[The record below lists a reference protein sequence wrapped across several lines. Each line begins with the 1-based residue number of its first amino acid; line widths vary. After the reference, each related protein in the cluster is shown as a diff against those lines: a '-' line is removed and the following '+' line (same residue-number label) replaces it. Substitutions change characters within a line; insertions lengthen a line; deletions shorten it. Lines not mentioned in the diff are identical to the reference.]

1 MQIGIDL
8 GATKIESVLLK
19 ENGLEL
25 HRDRIQSPKN
35 YQKTISDITNIVNNI
50 EKKFKKN
57 LNVGI
62 CHPGSTNLETGFI
75 QNAFNSPWLNNQTF
89 SKDISK
95 SLNRNVYCENDANC
109 FALSEAFDG
118 AAKNFKTV
126 FGIILGSGCGGG
138 LVINKKIIIG
148 PNSFTGE
155 WGHIPI
161 GKPDS
166 ETNIEEYI
174 SGKGLERKFTARF
187 NKNLSA
193 HEIFKNAKDNSQDE
207 IEIIDEFKKSSIGKN
222 ALSFEKMRIKETMRY
237 ISNCDLYIG
246 NDTGWAHISVAL
258 KVKALT
264 LFMDSPVFAYGR
276 YSSRMTTI
284 EPIGEKDTTTH
295 DTLGKDKISFDEV
308 YKKSIEML
316 N

>member
-1 MQIGIDL
+1 MVL
-8 GATKIESVLLK
+8 NYIEIEYSL
-19 ENGLEL
+19 
-25 HRDRIQSPKN
+25 QKN
-35 YQKTISDITNIVNNI
+35 YQKTISDITNIVINI

-138 LVINKKIIIG
+138 LVIDKKIIIG

-207 IEIIDEFKKSSIGKN
+207 IEIIDEFKKKLARSLSLIINVIDPDAIVFGGGVSNEIESLDEIKKITEKYLSNFNNIENVNLKTIFLKPKFGDASGVRGAAILSKQN
-222 ALSFEKMRIKETMRY
+222 AI
-237 ISNCDLYIG
+237 
-246 NDTGWAHISVAL
+246 
-258 KVKALT
+258 
-264 LFMDSPVFAYGR
+264 
-276 YSSRMTTI
+276 
-284 EPIGEKDTTTH
+284 
-295 DTLGKDKISFDEV
+295 
-308 YKKSIEML
+308 
-316 N
+316 

>member
-19 ENGLEL
+19 DNGLEL

-35 YQKTISDITNIVNNI
+35 YQKTICDITNIVINI

-118 AAKNFKTV
+118 SAKNFKTV

-138 LVINKKIIIG
+138 LVIDKKIIIG

-207 IEIIDEFKKSSIGKN
+207 IEIIDEFKKKLARSLSLIINVIDPDAIVFGGGVSNEIESLDEIKKTTEKYLSNFNNIKN
-222 ALSFEKMRIKETMRY
+222 VNLKTIFLKPKFGDASGVRGAAILSRQ
-237 ISNCDLYIG
+237 N
-246 NDTGWAHISVAL
+246 
-258 KVKALT
+258 
-264 LFMDSPVFAYGR
+264 
-276 YSSRMTTI
+276 TI
-284 EPIGEKDTTTH
+284 
-295 DTLGKDKISFDEV
+295 
-308 YKKSIEML
+308 
-316 N
+316 

>member
-25 HRDRIQSPKN
+25 HRDRIQSPKD
-35 YQKTISDITNIVNNI
+35 YQKTIIDITNIVNNI

-118 AAKNFKTV
+118 SAKNFKTV

-138 LVINKKIIIG
+138 LVIDKKIIIG

-174 SGKGLERKFTARF
+174 SGKGIERKFTARF
-187 NKNLSA
+187 NKNHSA
-193 HEIFKNAKDNSQDE
+193 HEIFKNAKDNNQDE
-207 IEIIDEFKKSSIGKN
+207 IEIIIEFKKKLARSLSLIINVIDPDAIVFGGGVSNEIESLDEIKKTTEKYLSNFNNIKN
-222 ALSFEKMRIKETMRY
+222 VNLKTIFLKPKFGDASGVRGAAILS
-237 ISNCDLYIG
+237 NQ
-246 NDTGWAHISVAL
+246 N
-258 KVKALT
+258 
-264 LFMDSPVFAYGR
+264 
-276 YSSRMTTI
+276 TI
-284 EPIGEKDTTTH
+284 
-295 DTLGKDKISFDEV
+295 
-308 YKKSIEML
+308 
-316 N
+316 

>member
-35 YQKTISDITNIVNNI
+35 YQKTISDITDIVNNI

-118 AAKNFKTV
+118 SAKNFKTV

-138 LVINKKIIIG
+138 LVIDKKIIIG

-207 IEIIDEFKKSSIGKN
+207 IEIIDEFKKKLARSLSLIINVIDPDAIVFGGGVSNEIESLDEIKKTTEKYLSNFNNIKN
-222 ALSFEKMRIKETMRY
+222 VNLKTIFLKPKFGDASGVRGAAILSKQNAT
-237 ISNCDLYIG
+237 
-246 NDTGWAHISVAL
+246 
-258 KVKALT
+258 
-264 LFMDSPVFAYGR
+264 
-276 YSSRMTTI
+276 
-284 EPIGEKDTTTH
+284 
-295 DTLGKDKISFDEV
+295 
-308 YKKSIEML
+308 
-316 N
+316 

>member
-118 AAKNFKTV
+118 SAKNFKTV

-138 LVINKKIIIG
+138 LVIDKKIIIG

-166 ETNIEEYI
+166 KTNIEEYI
-174 SGKGLERKFTARF
+174 SGKGLERKFTSRF

-207 IEIIDEFKKSSIGKN
+207 IEIIDEFKKKLARSLSLIINVIDPDAIVFGGGVSNEIESLDEIKKTTEKYLSNFNNIKN
-222 ALSFEKMRIKETMRY
+222 VNLKTIFLKPKFGDASGVRGAAILSKQNAI
-237 ISNCDLYIG
+237 
-246 NDTGWAHISVAL
+246 
-258 KVKALT
+258 
-264 LFMDSPVFAYGR
+264 
-276 YSSRMTTI
+276 
-284 EPIGEKDTTTH
+284 
-295 DTLGKDKISFDEV
+295 
-308 YKKSIEML
+308 
-316 N
+316 

>member
-95 SLNRNVYCENDANC
+95 SLNRNVYCENDANW

-118 AAKNFKTV
+118 SAKNFKTV

-138 LVINKKIIIG
+138 LVIDKKIIIG

-207 IEIIDEFKKSSIGKN
+207 IEIIDEFKKKLARSLSLIINVIDPDAIVFGGGVSNEIESLDEIKKTTEKYLSNFNNIKN
-222 ALSFEKMRIKETMRY
+222 VNLKTIFLKPKFGDASGVRGAAILSKQNAI
-237 ISNCDLYIG
+237 
-246 NDTGWAHISVAL
+246 
-258 KVKALT
+258 
-264 LFMDSPVFAYGR
+264 
-276 YSSRMTTI
+276 
-284 EPIGEKDTTTH
+284 
-295 DTLGKDKISFDEV
+295 
-308 YKKSIEML
+308 
-316 N
+316 

>member
-35 YQKTISDITNIVNNI
+35 YQKTISDIKNIVNNI
-50 EKKFKKN
+50 EKKIKKN

-118 AAKNFKTV
+118 SAKNFKTV

-138 LVINKKIIIG
+138 LVIDKKIIIG

-166 ETNIEEYI
+166 KTNIEEYI

-193 HEIFKNAKDNSQDE
+193 HEIFKNAKDNNQDE
-207 IEIIDEFKKSSIGKN
+207 IEIIDEFKKKLARSLSLIINVIDPDAIVFGGGVSNEIESLDEIKKTTEKYLSNFNNIKN
-222 ALSFEKMRIKETMRY
+222 VNLKTIFLKPKFGDASGVRGAAILSKQNAI
-237 ISNCDLYIG
+237 
-246 NDTGWAHISVAL
+246 
-258 KVKALT
+258 
-264 LFMDSPVFAYGR
+264 
-276 YSSRMTTI
+276 
-284 EPIGEKDTTTH
+284 
-295 DTLGKDKISFDEV
+295 
-308 YKKSIEML
+308 
-316 N
+316 

>member
-207 IEIIDEFKKSSIGKN
+207 IEIIDEFKKKLARSLSLIINVIDPDAIVFGGGVSNEIESLDEIKKTTEKYLSNFNNIKN
-222 ALSFEKMRIKETMRY
+222 VNLKTIFLKPKFGDASGVRGAAILSKQIA
-237 ISNCDLYIG
+237 I
-246 NDTGWAHISVAL
+246 
-258 KVKALT
+258 
-264 LFMDSPVFAYGR
+264 
-276 YSSRMTTI
+276 
-284 EPIGEKDTTTH
+284 
-295 DTLGKDKISFDEV
+295 
-308 YKKSIEML
+308 
-316 N
+316 

>member
-95 SLNRNVYCENDANC
+95 NLNRNVYCENDANC

-118 AAKNFKTV
+118 SAKDFKTV

-138 LVINKKIIIG
+138 LVIDKKIIIG

-155 WGHIPI
+155 WGHIPL

-207 IEIIDEFKKSSIGKN
+207 IEIIDEFKKKLARSLSLIINVIDPDAIVFGGGVSNEIESLDEIKKTTEKYLSNFNNIKN
-222 ALSFEKMRIKETMRY
+222 VNLKTIFLKPKFGDASGVRGAAILSKQNAI
-237 ISNCDLYIG
+237 
-246 NDTGWAHISVAL
+246 
-258 KVKALT
+258 
-264 LFMDSPVFAYGR
+264 
-276 YSSRMTTI
+276 
-284 EPIGEKDTTTH
+284 
-295 DTLGKDKISFDEV
+295 
-308 YKKSIEML
+308 
-316 N
+316 

>member
-25 HRDRIQSPKN
+25 HRNRIQSPKN

-118 AAKNFKTV
+118 SAKNFKTV

-138 LVINKKIIIG
+138 LVIDKKIIIG

-207 IEIIDEFKKSSIGKN
+207 IEIIDEFKKKLARSLSLIINVIDPDAIVFGGGVSNEIESLDEIKKTTEKYLSNFNNIKN
-222 ALSFEKMRIKETMRY
+222 VNLKTIFLKPKFGDASGVRGAAILSKQ
-237 ISNCDLYIG
+237 N
-246 NDTGWAHISVAL
+246 
-258 KVKALT
+258 
-264 LFMDSPVFAYGR
+264 
-276 YSSRMTTI
+276 TI
-284 EPIGEKDTTTH
+284 
-295 DTLGKDKISFDEV
+295 
-308 YKKSIEML
+308 
-316 N
+316 

>member
-118 AAKNFKTV
+118 SAKNFKTV

-138 LVINKKIIIG
+138 LVIDKKIIIG

-207 IEIIDEFKKSSIGKN
+207 IEIIDEFKKKLARSLSLIINVIDPDAIVFGGGVSNEIESLDEIKKITEKYLSNFNNIKN
-222 ALSFEKMRIKETMRY
+222 VKLKTIFLKPKFGDASGVRGAAILSKQNAI
-237 ISNCDLYIG
+237 
-246 NDTGWAHISVAL
+246 
-258 KVKALT
+258 
-264 LFMDSPVFAYGR
+264 
-276 YSSRMTTI
+276 
-284 EPIGEKDTTTH
+284 
-295 DTLGKDKISFDEV
+295 
-308 YKKSIEML
+308 
-316 N
+316 

>member
-25 HRDRIQSPKN
+25 HRNRIQSPKN

-62 CHPGSTNLETGFI
+62 CHPGSTNLDTGFI

-118 AAKNFKTV
+118 SAKNFKTV

-138 LVINKKIIIG
+138 LVIDKKIIIG

-207 IEIIDEFKKSSIGKN
+207 IEIIDEFKKKLARSLSLIINVIDPDAIVFGGGVSNEIESLDEIKKTTEKYLSNFNNIKN
-222 ALSFEKMRIKETMRY
+222 MNLKTIFLKPKFGDASGVRGAAILSKQNAI
-237 ISNCDLYIG
+237 
-246 NDTGWAHISVAL
+246 
-258 KVKALT
+258 
-264 LFMDSPVFAYGR
+264 
-276 YSSRMTTI
+276 
-284 EPIGEKDTTTH
+284 
-295 DTLGKDKISFDEV
+295 
-308 YKKSIEML
+308 
-316 N
+316 

>member
-118 AAKNFKTV
+118 SAKNFKTV

-138 LVINKKIIIG
+138 LVIDKKIIIG

-207 IEIIDEFKKSSIGKN
+207 IEIIDEFKKKLARSLSLIINVIDPDAIVFGGGISNEIDFLDQIKKKTSSFINEPNLKTVFLKPKYGDASGVRGAAILSRQSSI
-222 ALSFEKMRIKETMRY
+222 
-237 ISNCDLYIG
+237 
-246 NDTGWAHISVAL
+246 
-258 KVKALT
+258 
-264 LFMDSPVFAYGR
+264 
-276 YSSRMTTI
+276 
-284 EPIGEKDTTTH
+284 
-295 DTLGKDKISFDEV
+295 
-308 YKKSIEML
+308 
-316 N
+316 

>member
-35 YQKTISDITNIVNNI
+35 YQKTISDITNIVINI

-118 AAKNFKTV
+118 SAKNFKTV

-138 LVINKKIIIG
+138 LVIDKKIIIG

-174 SGKGLERKFTARF
+174 SGKGLERKFAARF

-207 IEIIDEFKKSSIGKN
+207 IEIIDEFKKKLARSLSLIINVIDPDAIVFGGGVSNEIESLDEIKKTTEKYLSNFNNIKN
-222 ALSFEKMRIKETMRY
+222 VNLKTIFLKPKFGDASGVRGAAILSKQNAI
-237 ISNCDLYIG
+237 
-246 NDTGWAHISVAL
+246 
-258 KVKALT
+258 
-264 LFMDSPVFAYGR
+264 
-276 YSSRMTTI
+276 
-284 EPIGEKDTTTH
+284 
-295 DTLGKDKISFDEV
+295 
-308 YKKSIEML
+308 
-316 N
+316 

>member
-35 YQKTISDITNIVNNI
+35 YKKTISDITNIVNNI

-118 AAKNFKTV
+118 SAKNFKTV

-138 LVINKKIIIG
+138 LVIDKKIIIG

-207 IEIIDEFKKSSIGKN
+207 IEIIDEFKKKLARSLSLIINVIDPDAIVFGGGVSNEIESLDEIKKTTEKYLSNFNNIKN
-222 ALSFEKMRIKETMRY
+222 VNLKTIFLKPKFGDASGVRGAAILSKQ
-237 ISNCDLYIG
+237 N
-246 NDTGWAHISVAL
+246 
-258 KVKALT
+258 
-264 LFMDSPVFAYGR
+264 
-276 YSSRMTTI
+276 TI
-284 EPIGEKDTTTH
+284 
-295 DTLGKDKISFDEV
+295 
-308 YKKSIEML
+308 
-316 N
+316 

>member
-25 HRDRIQSPKN
+25 HRNRRQSPKN

-118 AAKNFKTV
+118 SAKNFKTV

-138 LVINKKIIIG
+138 LVIDKKIIIG

-207 IEIIDEFKKSSIGKN
+207 IEIIDEFKKKLARSLSLIINVIDPDAIVFGGGVSNEIESLDEIKKTTEKYLSNFNNIKN
-222 ALSFEKMRIKETMRY
+222 VNLKTIFLKPKFGDASGVRGAAILIKQNA
-237 ISNCDLYIG
+237 I
-246 NDTGWAHISVAL
+246 
-258 KVKALT
+258 
-264 LFMDSPVFAYGR
+264 
-276 YSSRMTTI
+276 
-284 EPIGEKDTTTH
+284 
-295 DTLGKDKISFDEV
+295 
-308 YKKSIEML
+308 
-316 N
+316 

>member
-95 SLNRNVYCENDANC
+95 SLNRNVNCENDANC

-207 IEIIDEFKKSSIGKN
+207 IEIIDEFKKKLARSLSLIVNVIDPDAIVFGGGVSNEIESLDEIKKTTEKYLSNFNNIKN
-222 ALSFEKMRIKETMRY
+222 VNLKTIFLKPKFGDASGVRGAAILSKQNAI
-237 ISNCDLYIG
+237 
-246 NDTGWAHISVAL
+246 
-258 KVKALT
+258 
-264 LFMDSPVFAYGR
+264 
-276 YSSRMTTI
+276 
-284 EPIGEKDTTTH
+284 
-295 DTLGKDKISFDEV
+295 
-308 YKKSIEML
+308 
-316 N
+316 

>member
-19 ENGLEL
+19 EDGLEV

-75 QNAFNSPWLNNQTF
+75 QNAFNSPWLNNQSF

-118 AAKNFKTV
+118 SAKNFKTV

-138 LVINKKIIIG
+138 LVIDKKIIIG

-207 IEIIDEFKKSSIGKN
+207 IEIIDEFKKKLARSLSLIINVIDPDAIVFGGGVSNEIESLDEIKKTTEKYLSNFNNIKN
-222 ALSFEKMRIKETMRY
+222 VNLKTIFLKPKFGDASGVRGAAILSKQNAI
-237 ISNCDLYIG
+237 
-246 NDTGWAHISVAL
+246 
-258 KVKALT
+258 
-264 LFMDSPVFAYGR
+264 
-276 YSSRMTTI
+276 
-284 EPIGEKDTTTH
+284 
-295 DTLGKDKISFDEV
+295 
-308 YKKSIEML
+308 
-316 N
+316 

>member
-35 YQKTISDITNIVNNI
+35 YQKTISDITNIVINI

-118 AAKNFKTV
+118 SAKNFKTV

-138 LVINKKIIIG
+138 LVIDKKIIIG

-193 HEIFKNAKDNSQDE
+193 HEIFKNAKENSQDE
-207 IEIIDEFKKSSIGKN
+207 IEIIDEFKKKLARSLSLIINIIDPDAIVFGGGVSNEIESLDEIKKTTEKYLSNFNNIKN
-222 ALSFEKMRIKETMRY
+222 VNLKTIFLKPKFGDASGVRGAAILSK
-237 ISNCDLYIG
+237 
-246 NDTGWAHISVAL
+246 
-258 KVKALT
+258 
-264 LFMDSPVFAYGR
+264 
-276 YSSRMTTI
+276 
-284 EPIGEKDTTTH
+284 
-295 DTLGKDKISFDEV
+295 
-308 YKKSIEML
+308 
-316 N
+316 

>member
-25 HRDRIQSPKN
+25 HRNRIQSPKN
-35 YQKTISDITNIVNNI
+35 YQKTISDITDIVNNI

-118 AAKNFKTV
+118 SAKNFKTV

-138 LVINKKIIIG
+138 LVIDKKIIIG

-207 IEIIDEFKKSSIGKN
+207 IEIIDEFKKKLARSLSLIINVIDPDAIVFGGGVSNEIESLDEIKKTTEKYLSNFNNIKN
-222 ALSFEKMRIKETMRY
+222 VNLKTIFLKPKFGDASGVRGAAILSKQNAI
-237 ISNCDLYIG
+237 
-246 NDTGWAHISVAL
+246 
-258 KVKALT
+258 
-264 LFMDSPVFAYGR
+264 
-276 YSSRMTTI
+276 
-284 EPIGEKDTTTH
+284 
-295 DTLGKDKISFDEV
+295 
-308 YKKSIEML
+308 
-316 N
+316 

>member
-1 MQIGIDL
+1 MQNGIDL

-118 AAKNFKTV
+118 SAKNFKTV

-138 LVINKKIIIG
+138 LVIDKKIIIG

-193 HEIFKNAKDNSQDE
+193 HEIFKNAKDNSQNE
-207 IEIIDEFKKSSIGKN
+207 IEIIDEFKKKLARSLSLIINVIDPDAIVFGGGVSNEIESLDEIKKTTEKYLSNFNNIKN
-222 ALSFEKMRIKETMRY
+222 VNLKTIFLKPKFGDASGVRGAAILSKQNAI
-237 ISNCDLYIG
+237 
-246 NDTGWAHISVAL
+246 
-258 KVKALT
+258 
-264 LFMDSPVFAYGR
+264 
-276 YSSRMTTI
+276 
-284 EPIGEKDTTTH
+284 
-295 DTLGKDKISFDEV
+295 
-308 YKKSIEML
+308 
-316 N
+316 

>member
-35 YQKTISDITNIVNNI
+35 YQKTISDITDIVNNI

-207 IEIIDEFKKSSIGKN
+207 IEIIDEFKKKLARSLSLIINVIDPDAIVFGGGVSNEIESLDEIKKTTEKYLSNFNNIKN
-222 ALSFEKMRIKETMRY
+222 VNLKTIFLKPKFGDASGVRGAAILSKQNAI
-237 ISNCDLYIG
+237 
-246 NDTGWAHISVAL
+246 
-258 KVKALT
+258 
-264 LFMDSPVFAYGR
+264 
-276 YSSRMTTI
+276 
-284 EPIGEKDTTTH
+284 
-295 DTLGKDKISFDEV
+295 
-308 YKKSIEML
+308 
-316 N
+316 

>member
-118 AAKNFKTV
+118 SAKNFKTV

-138 LVINKKIIIG
+138 LVIDKKIIIG

-187 NKNLSA
+187 NKKLSA

-207 IEIIDEFKKSSIGKN
+207 IEIIDEFKKKLARSLSLIINVIDPDAIVFGGGVSNEIESLDEIKKITEKYLSNFNNIKN
-222 ALSFEKMRIKETMRY
+222 VNLKTIFLKPKFGDASGVRGAAILSKQNAI
-237 ISNCDLYIG
+237 
-246 NDTGWAHISVAL
+246 
-258 KVKALT
+258 
-264 LFMDSPVFAYGR
+264 
-276 YSSRMTTI
+276 
-284 EPIGEKDTTTH
+284 
-295 DTLGKDKISFDEV
+295 
-308 YKKSIEML
+308 
-316 N
+316 

>member
-118 AAKNFKTV
+118 SAKNFKTV

-138 LVINKKIIIG
+138 LVIDKKIIIG

-207 IEIIDEFKKSSIGKN
+207 IELIDEFKKKLARSLSLIINVIDPDAIVFGGGVSNEIESLDEIKKTTEKYLSNFNNIKN
-222 ALSFEKMRIKETMRY
+222 VNLKTIFLKPKFGDASGVRGAAILSKQNAI
-237 ISNCDLYIG
+237 
-246 NDTGWAHISVAL
+246 
-258 KVKALT
+258 
-264 LFMDSPVFAYGR
+264 
-276 YSSRMTTI
+276 
-284 EPIGEKDTTTH
+284 
-295 DTLGKDKISFDEV
+295 
-308 YKKSIEML
+308 
-316 N
+316 

>member
-8 GATKIESVLLK
+8 GATKIESVLLE

-25 HRDRIQSPKN
+25 HRNRIQSPKN
-35 YQKTISDITNIVNNI
+35 YQKTISDITDIVNNI

-118 AAKNFKTV
+118 SAKNFKTV

-138 LVINKKIIIG
+138 LVIDKKIIIG

-207 IEIIDEFKKSSIGKN
+207 IEIIDEFKKKLARSLSLIINVIDPDAIVFGGGVSNEIESLDEIKKTTEKYLSNFNNIKN
-222 ALSFEKMRIKETMRY
+222 VNLKTIFLKPKFGDASGVRGAAILSKQNAI
-237 ISNCDLYIG
+237 
-246 NDTGWAHISVAL
+246 
-258 KVKALT
+258 
-264 LFMDSPVFAYGR
+264 
-276 YSSRMTTI
+276 
-284 EPIGEKDTTTH
+284 
-295 DTLGKDKISFDEV
+295 
-308 YKKSIEML
+308 
-316 N
+316 

>member
-35 YQKTISDITNIVNNI
+35 YQKTISDITDIVNNI
-50 EKKFKKN
+50 EKKFEKN

-118 AAKNFKTV
+118 SAKNFKTV

-138 LVINKKIIIG
+138 LVIDKKIIIG

-207 IEIIDEFKKSSIGKN
+207 IEIIDEFKKKLARSLSLIINVIDPDAIVFGGGVSNEIESLDEIKKTTEKYLSNFNNIKN
-222 ALSFEKMRIKETMRY
+222 VNLKTIFLKPKFGDASGVRGAAILSKQNAI
-237 ISNCDLYIG
+237 
-246 NDTGWAHISVAL
+246 
-258 KVKALT
+258 
-264 LFMDSPVFAYGR
+264 
-276 YSSRMTTI
+276 
-284 EPIGEKDTTTH
+284 
-295 DTLGKDKISFDEV
+295 
-308 YKKSIEML
+308 
-316 N
+316 

>member
-118 AAKNFKTV
+118 SAKNFKTV

-138 LVINKKIIIG
+138 LVIDKKIIIG

-207 IEIIDEFKKSSIGKN
+207 IEIIDEFKKKLARSLSLIINVIDPDAIVFGGGVSNEIESLDEIKKTTEKYLSNFNNIKN
-222 ALSFEKMRIKETMRY
+222 VKLKTIFLKPKFGDASGVRGAAILSKQNAI
-237 ISNCDLYIG
+237 
-246 NDTGWAHISVAL
+246 
-258 KVKALT
+258 
-264 LFMDSPVFAYGR
+264 
-276 YSSRMTTI
+276 
-284 EPIGEKDTTTH
+284 
-295 DTLGKDKISFDEV
+295 
-308 YKKSIEML
+308 
-316 N
+316 